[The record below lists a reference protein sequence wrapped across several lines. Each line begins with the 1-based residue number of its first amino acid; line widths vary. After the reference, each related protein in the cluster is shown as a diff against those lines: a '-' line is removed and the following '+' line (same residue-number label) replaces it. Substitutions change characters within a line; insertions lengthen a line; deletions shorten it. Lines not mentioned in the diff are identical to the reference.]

1 MKRYYIYILLLF
13 SFLTACT
20 NEDGNVGPIIEERE
34 IEINLNLFA
43 SAIQIPET
51 RAADITNENSVSDLL
66 VLVFEDGYF
75 HDYKEADLSGNGTS
89 AVVTLVESTKSSKLV
104 FLANTGEAGLNIL
117 KSVEKDKNVT
127 ANTVLNRF
135 VFDASENSGL
145 KAIPMWSEK
154 VLSGGIQAMSLDVKL
169 LRAMA
174 KVDVSIR
181 SVAISKFEVK
191 WIKIITNN
199 KIQVVPGNPLWKENP
214 AGYYVTNV
222 TIPDGAAK
230 ENYPMVTVSLPAE
243 NQDYESPSIYV
254 AEALAAD
261 AAVIICGIYRDAG
274 IEQKETYY
282 RLNFSKGT
290 GSDTN
295 ENIPIL
301 RNNRYIFN
309 IANING
315 PGFLT
320 EKEAIDSPVPS
331 NTTGAIQSGLEVYDN
346 ELYNDGTTDGQYV
359 LSVSSSSLYLNGYD
373 FVKLRIYTDC
383 PDGWRLEYLPKQL
396 YVNHPHGDV
405 NVPIPVWLFLED
417 AAKKVIQEKGE
428 LTFYAKAG
436 NIWKPITIY
445 P

>member
-1 MKRYYIYILLLF
+1 MKRYYTYILLLF
-13 SFLTACT
+13 SFLAACT
-20 NEDGNVGPIIEERE
+20 NEDGNVGPVIEGRKV
-34 IEINLNLFA
+34 EINLNLFA

-51 RAADITNENSVSDLL
+51 RAVNSENENSISDLL
-66 VLVFEDGYF
+66 VLVFENGYF
-75 HDYKEADLSGNGTS
+75 HDYKQADLSGNGTS
-89 AVVTLVESTKSSKLV
+89 AVVTLIESDKPSQLV
-104 FLANTGEAGLNIL
+104 FLANTGETGLNIV
-117 KSVEKDKNVT
+117 KSVGKDEKV
-127 ANTVLNRF
+127 AVSTVLDKF
-135 VFDASENSGL
+135 VFDASENSDL
-145 KAIPMWSEK
+145 TTIPMWSK
-154 VLSGGIQAMSLDVKL
+154 KDLSGGVQEMSLDVKL
-169 LRAMA
+169 LRSMA

-181 SVAISKFEVK
+181 SLAISKFEVK

-199 KIQVVPGNPLWKENP
+199 KMQVVPGNPQWRDSP

-222 TIPDGAAK
+222 TIPGGSEKKD
-230 ENYPMVTVSLPAE
+230 YPMVTVSLPAG
-243 NQDYESPSIYV
+243 NQDYASPSIYV
-254 AEALAAD
+254 AEALATD
-261 AAVIICGIYRDAG
+261 AAVIICGVYRETG

-301 RNNRYIFN
+301 RNHRYIFN

-331 NTTGAIQSGLEVYDN
+331 NTTGAIQSNLEVYDN

-359 LSVSSSSLYLNGYD
+359 LSVSSSSLYLSGND

-383 PDGWRLEYLPKQL
+383 PDGWRLEYLPEQL

-405 NVPIPVWLFLED
+405 GIPTPVWLFLEN
-417 AAKKVIQEKGE
+417 AAKEVISKDEK